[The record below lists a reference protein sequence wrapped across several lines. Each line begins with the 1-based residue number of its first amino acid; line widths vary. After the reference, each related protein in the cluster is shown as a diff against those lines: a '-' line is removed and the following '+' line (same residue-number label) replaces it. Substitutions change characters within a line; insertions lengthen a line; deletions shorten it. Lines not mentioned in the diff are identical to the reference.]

1 MSRFADHAAALCRRA
16 PNAQAIT
23 IGAVTV
29 KGPVGEEDRVVSDA
43 SGAER
48 LARVTV
54 ALVPTAAF
62 PNGITRHATATVAGV
77 DYTIRDVRRLED
89 GALTELLIAEALQ

>member
-1 MSRFADHAAALCRRA
+1 MTRVAEHAAALCRKA
-16 PNAQAIT
+16 PNAKT
-23 IGAVTV
+23 IVTAGVTV
-29 KGPVGEEDRVVSDA
+29 KGPVGEEDRVVTDA

-62 PNGITRHATATVAGV
+62 PNGITRHTTATVAGV
-77 DYTIRDVRRLED
+77 AYTIRDVRRLED
-89 GALTELLIAEALQ
+89 GALTELLIAEVLS